1 MELAGTSRS
10 GLADYL
16 ARQVDHFFPDGRG
29 DARGGIERDLDEA
42 LERMRRCVN
51 AVRMWPEDRFDYLH
65 SEQNTIFLAYLAN
78 TVWRN
83 REDENLATKLFYLNK
98 TLNGFHCFYDTPLPE
113 RFFIGHS
120 LGIVLVRT
128 RYPEYLVLYQNCTVG
143 KNHGAE
149 PTLEEGL
156 VMYPASAIIG
166 PCHIRANTVLAQGCS
181 VVNRDTPGNC
191 YVFENG
197 GGLVFKPPKR
207 NVREDIFRL

>member
-1 MELAGTSRS
+1 MELVGISRE
-10 GLADYL
+10 GLVDYL

-29 DARGGIERDLDEA
+29 DARRGIDRDIDEA
-42 LERMRRCVN
+42 LERLRRCVN
-51 AVRMWPEDRFDYLH
+51 AVRMWPEDRFNYLH

-143 KNHGAE
+143 KNHGE
-149 PTLEEGL
+149 GPTLEEGL
-156 VMYPASAIIG
+156 VMYPGSAIIG

-191 YVFENG
+191 YVFANG
-197 GGLVFKPPKR
+197 GELVFKPPKR